1 MPTLCAPVKF
11 LVLPAIYDNV
21 YTGVHHQEQMGE
33 VSKKVR
39 PEQPYFRHITA
50 TDYSGMEK
58 IEKKSD
64 SIHRERNQLRHWVN
78 SDTIHICLLISRC

>member
-39 PEQPYFRHITA
+39 PEQPDITA
-50 TDYSGMEK
+50 KDYSGMEN
-58 IEKKSD
+58 IEKKSC
-64 SIHRERNQLRHWVN
+64 SIQRERN
-78 SDTIHICLLISRC
+78 

>member
-1 MPTLCAPVKF
+1 MPPFCAPVKF

-39 PEQPYFRHITA
+39 PEQPYFRH
-50 TDYSGMEK
+50 YSNRLFRNGKDREEIMF
-58 IEKKSD
+58 D
-64 SIHRERNQLRHWVN
+64 SKRTQLA
-78 SDTIHICLLISRC
+78 SSLGEQ